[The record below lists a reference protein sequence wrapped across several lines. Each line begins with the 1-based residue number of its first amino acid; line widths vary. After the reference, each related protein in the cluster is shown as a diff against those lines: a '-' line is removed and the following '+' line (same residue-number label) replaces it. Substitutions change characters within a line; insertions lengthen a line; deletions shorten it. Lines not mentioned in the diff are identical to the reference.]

1 MKQSA
6 RLKQAYEHSRL
17 NRGFIIPG
25 STCRCFHCLGSFA
38 GDRISRWT
46 DDGETALC
54 PHCGVDAVVSSAAD
68 RLSEGLIRQLRA
80 TWFDAPSRKYTAGE
94 WRAALANEQPVP
106 SRA

>member
-1 MKQSA
+1 MNQSA
-6 RLKQAYEHSRL
+6 RLSQAYEHSRL
-17 NRGFIIPG
+17 NRRFITPG
-25 STCRCFHCLGSFA
+25 STCRCFHCLESFA
-38 GDRISRWT
+38 GDQISGRT

-80 TWFDAPSRKYTAGE
+80 IWFDAPSRKYTAGE
-94 WRAALANEQPVP
+94 WRAALADEQSIS